1 MLSLGYARY
10 NDQDFN
16 KQQYQ
21 GTGNLSEAMGRG
33 KLNRRHGAGGT
44 SKGNL
49 LSQNRKT
56 NTLMP
61 ICGIQKNDTDEL
73 IFRAVIEMQT
83 QRMDLQ
89 TWEEG
94 EGRIR

>member
-21 GTGNLSEAMGRG
+21 GPGNLSEAMGRG

-61 ICGIQKNDTDEL
+61 ICGVQKNGADE
-73 IFRAVIEMQT
+73 IIYKTEIETQKQRANVWT
-83 QRMDLQ
+83 
-89 TWEEG
+89 
-94 EGRIR
+94 